1 MRQQIETLR
10 QECQKR
16 HIALEEKY
24 SMVHITRIVEMLPI
38 GCLENTIKH
47 YQGIIRGNS
56 WYFPILQDVSV
67 TDFLNRWG
75 AVHASY
81 LKVAEKVFGHLSENC
96 SLDSLV
102 DANLLEDVIRSE
114 TMRGWVGKRS
124 PSGLDALLNSRVEQ
138 LEELL
143 QNHFDI
149 DTVDELLSVG
159 GIFEDASFASAETE
173 MVRLFQ
179 QYKHQHGVTLLT
191 PEILATFANKDVP
204 VTLLREFCRCSI
216 SEFNKK
222 LSLLQSNNLLAASGE
237 IHTLERL
244 VYSLE
249 EIPEVDRNRA
259 TMLFEEVRVLN
270 YLNLNLEVKYSF
282 KGWAGL
288 MHEVVFA
295 ACGNATNIP
304 NDVYAMH
311 TKLKKGDK
319 S

>member
-10 QECQKR
+10 HECQKR
-16 HIALEEKY
+16 HIALEEKC
-24 SMVHITRIVEMLPI
+24 SMVHITRIVEMLPV
-38 GCLENTIKH
+38 GCLENAIKH

-67 TDFLNRWG
+67 TNFLNRWD

-81 LKVAEKVFGHLSENC
+81 LKVAEKVFGHLSKNC
-96 SLDSLV
+96 SLDSLA
-102 DANLLEDVIRSE
+102 DANLLEEVIRSE

-143 QNHFDI
+143 QSHFDI
-149 DTVDELLSVG
+149 DIVDELLVVG
-159 GIFEDASFASAETE
+159 GIFEDASLASAETE

-179 QYKHQHGVTLLT
+179 QYKHEYGVTQLT
-191 PEILATFANKDVP
+191 PETLVTFASKDIP

-222 LSLLQSNNLLAASGE
+222 LSLLRSNNLLADSGA
-237 IHTLERL
+237 TNTFGRL
-244 VYSLE
+244 MSSLE
-249 EIPEVDRNRA
+249 EIPEADRNRA
-259 TMLFEEVRVLN
+259 KMLFEEVRVLN

-288 MHEVVFA
+288 MHGVVFT
-295 ACGNATNIP
+295 ACSNVTNIS

>member
-1 MRQQIETLR
+1 MRHQIETLG

-16 HIALEEKY
+16 HIALEERY
-24 SMVHITRIVEMLPI
+24 SMVSITRIMEILPV
-38 GCLENTIKH
+38 GCIENAIKH
-47 YQGIIRGNS
+47 YQGIIRGNL
-56 WYFPILQDVSV
+56 WYFPTLEDVSV
-67 TDFLNRWG
+67 ADFLDRWN

-81 LKVAEKVFGHLSENC
+81 LKMAEKVFGLLSEHR

-138 LEELL
+138 LEDLL
-143 QNHFDI
+143 QNYFDI

-159 GIFEDASFASAETE
+159 GVFEDVCFASAETE

-179 QYKHQHGVTLLT
+179 QYKHEHGVAQLT
-191 PEILATFANKDVP
+191 PEVLAQFAGKDTP

-222 LSLLQSNNLLAASGE
+222 LSLLQSSNPLAVNVGA
-237 IHTLERL
+237 HPVERL
-244 VYSLE
+244 MSSLE
-249 EIPEVDRNRA
+249 EIPEDDRNRA
-259 TMLFEEVRVLN
+259 ATLFEEVRVLN

-288 MHEVVFA
+288 MHVVVFTT
-295 ACGNATNIP
+295 CSNATNIP

-311 TKLKKGDK
+311 TKLKKGD
-319 S
+319 